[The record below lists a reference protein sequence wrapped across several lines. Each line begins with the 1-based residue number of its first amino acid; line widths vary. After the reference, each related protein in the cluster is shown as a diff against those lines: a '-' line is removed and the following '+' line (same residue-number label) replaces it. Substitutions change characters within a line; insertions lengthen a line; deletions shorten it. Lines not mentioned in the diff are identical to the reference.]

1 MEILY
6 EGSRIRGSVLY
17 VRTFLSAKGVDCETR
32 DKPTFDRKLW
42 I

>member
-1 MEILY
+1 MKVPVF
-6 EGSRIRGSVLY
+6 GGAFCMFVP
-17 VRTFLSAKGVDCETR
+17 VSAKGVDCETN